1 VKRFLTA
8 TVLAFAGIS
17 SAASVAQACPMC
29 KYAND
34 AEQPDEAANR
44 RPKAF
49 MYSIL
54 FMLSMP
60 PTIFTVFGVSFYRM
74 NKRAEAEAA
83 AQGIDTESTGQE

>member
-1 VKRFLTA
+1 MKRFLTA
-8 TVLAFAGIS
+8 SILALVAVT
-17 SAASVAQACPMC
+17 SAASVAHACPMC
-29 KYAND
+29 KYANE

-83 AQGIDTESTGQE
+83 AQGIEVDQE